1 MPIRLTFSF
10 IFFLLL
16 AFPAMSKTHEMFYGS
31 WGTQAQCDK
40 KPIKPGGTV
49 LSTPFEI
56 DKRWFKQGQ
65 QWCLLNWGV
74 IEKRENGY
82 FTAANALCGEDAPQS
97 YFLGFELKN
106 NELTLRWDFPRK
118 NGPLMR
124 CEAE

>member
-1 MPIRLTFSF
+1 
-10 IFFLLL
+10 
-16 AFPAMSKTHEMFYGS
+16 MFYGH

-40 KPIKPGGTV
+40 KSIKPGGTV
-49 LSTPFEI
+49 LSAPFEI

-74 IEKRENGY
+74 IEKRKNGY

-97 YFLGFELKN
+97 YFLGLELKN

-124 CEAE
+124 CEME